1 MPEDPRLTPA
11 STDDVKDALA
21 FALRFDGRKRT
32 HSGDELMARITAE
45 RLVKHLERSGFVV
58 IRKPPIGDLSRVQS
72 GAKTQ
77 P

>member
-11 STDDVKDALA
+11 ATEDVEQTLA
-21 FALRFDGRKRT
+21 FALRFDGRKRA

-45 RLVKHLERSGFVV
+45 RLVKHLERSGFMVM
-58 IRKPPIGDLSRVQS
+58 RKPPSGDLSPLQG
-72 GAKTQ
+72 GATAK